1 MLRPESKTPCLEPFP
16 GYPVAQ
22 EAWFDNI
29 RTVTITVEEYRTLI
43 RSNEMM
49 ALLYRL
55 FKNVESYNFRSMA
68 EYVFD
73 NAYPMSPEEQD
84 DA

>member
-1 MLRPESKTPCLEPFP
+1 
-16 GYPVAQ
+16 
-22 EAWFDNI
+22 
-29 RTVTITVEEYRTLI
+29 
-43 RSNEMM
+43 MM

-73 NAYPMSPEEQD
+73 NAYPISPEEQD

>member
-1 MLRPESKTPCLEPFP
+1 MILR
-16 GYPVAQ
+16 Q
-22 EAWFDNI
+22 RI
-29 RTVTITVEEYRTLI
+29 RGTYNSFLNRLNDILI

-73 NAYPMSPEEQD
+73 NAYPISPEEQD

>member
-22 EAWFDNI
+22 EAWLDNI

-43 RSNEMM
+43 
-49 ALLYRL
+49 LQT
-55 FKNVESYNFRSMA
+55 K
-68 EYVFD
+68 
-73 NAYPMSPEEQD
+73 
-84 DA
+84 

>member
-1 MLRPESKTPCLEPFP
+1 MLSPESKTPCSKPFP

-22 EAWFDNI
+22 EAWLDNM
-29 RTVTITVEEYRTLI
+29 RTITITVEEYRTLI

-55 FKNVESYNFRSMA
+55 FKNVESYSFRSMA
-68 EYVFD
+68 GYVFD
-73 NAYPMSPEEQD
+73 NAYPISPEEQD